1 MIQSFDDNFNK
12 LLKKLDS
19 NNNFILGLSGG
30 IDSMTLLHL
39 IRNFIDD
46 KKNISINC
54 MPVIVDHNLRNES
67 EKEAKEV
74 KKISQSLGF
83 DTKIRKIKKSQPD
96 GNIQNWARKH
106 RRNILYQK
114 CLDLSANLILAHHF
128 DDQAETMFMRM
139 TKKSALDGLSGMSEI
154 SSWNGVFI
162 IRPLLFYK
170 KKQIKNFV
178 TKKNIFYFKD
188 SSNYNFKYERVR
200 TRYYIDL
207 LKKNIWPNISND
219 LNYLSKLNC
228 DLLNKTKYVF
238 HNWAKN
244 NIIIHEAG
252 AVRVD
257 YDNLKIIF
265 KLSHLFTVRIVG
277 KIIQTVGGKEYAPK
291 RKKTFDLLTS
301 LFTKKIKKKSLG
313 NVNILLTKDYLFFLR
328 ENRNLNFEL
337 KINKNKYYL
346 FDEKFLLISSFS
358 GQLIK
363 FKNNDLIVIDSKN
376 PFYEHSYSI
385 NNTIPYLKTL
395 EGKVIKPH
403 MYILDKNSTL
413 DEVKS
418 NCFNLYLINKI
429 DV

>member
-74 KKISQSLGF
+74 KKISQNLGF
-83 DTKIRKIKKSQPD
+83 DTKIRKIKTSQPN

-139 TKKSALDGLSGMSEI
+139 IKNSALDGLSGMSEI

-162 IRPLLFYK
+162 IRPLLSYK

-178 TKKNIFYFKD
+178 TNKKILYFKD
-188 SSNYNFKYERVR
+188 RSNFDYKYERVR
-200 TRYYIDL
+200 TRLYLDYL
-207 LKKNIWPNISND
+207 RKNVWPNISKD
-219 LNYLSKLNC
+219 LNHLSKLNGN
-228 DLLNKTKYVF
+228 LLKKTNYVF
-238 HNWAKN
+238 HNWAKH

-257 YDNLKIIF
+257 YENLKIIF
-265 KLSHLFTVRIVG
+265 NLSHPFTLRIVG

-328 ENRNLNFEL
+328 EDRNLNFEL
-337 KINKNKYYL
+337 KIKKNKYYL
-346 FDEKFLLISSFS
+346 FDEKFLLISSYS
-358 GQLIK
+358 GQLVK
-363 FKNNDLIVIDSKN
+363 SKNDDLIVMDTKN
-376 PFYEHSYSI
+376 PFYEHSYCL
-385 NNTIPYLKTL
+385 NKTIPYLKTL

-403 MYILDKNSTL
+403 IYILNKNSIS
-413 DEVKS
+413 DEVKC
-418 NCFNLYLINKI
+418 NRFNLYLINKI